1 MKFTKILPV
10 LAVLIAGMCLMAG
23 AVSFSDVEGHWAY
36 EQIMEYAEK
45 GIINGDTEGT
55 FRPDDVV
62 TREEFCKIM
71 LNSFGFAGVKS
82 ENASFSDV
90 TNEAWSYTF
99 VEGAKKYLPGY
110 EDGTFKPS
118 DAARRDDVT
127 SAIVKIMGYPTGI
140 IAGKGS
146 DLSFTDASLVNEK
159 LTDYVGIA
167 VSEGL
172 VNGFPDG
179 TFRPDAG
186 ITRAEVVTL
195 IARAVNKYKEKSFTW
210 DDAINYADAY
220 LTKEEADTEIMM
232 TVNGHDVTRAEYRYY
247 YLTYRDTFDYYF
259 GGDWA
264 NNAEMYETF
273 AMTVERDTVLT
284 GTLRSIANEKGVKI
298 SLSDI
303 NEQAFLQYEYIEELC
318 KSKGETVKSYL
329 EKLHATPHYMI
340 VNCIAA
346 AFANETQN
354 VLADSDSEQYK
365 ELAETIKK
373 DYVRAKHILIMLE
386 GRQTREEA
394 YSIAEEVYNKAVSGV
409 DFDLLIA
416 EYNEDPGMESNP
428 DGYVF
433 TKGMMV
439 EPFEKAAY
447 ALEAGQISDIVET
460 TYGYHIIKKLE
471 LDDESVKNSD
481 AYKAAVSGAFD
492 ELLGAEYEK
501 VQVTM
506 TDEFDELIM
515 KVFAEAGHLVNEEPK
530 ADAVDIA
537 TASAEAI
544 IDAINEI
551 EAPEFMFGVIPVEI
565 SDADALKM
573 YTGLDSA
580 EGIKEVAVCESMMGS
595 QAYSLVVV
603 KLENADN
610 AKKIAEAMKAG
621 IDPRKWI
628 CVEADDLKVSA
639 KGDVVMLI
647 MVDSEYKESISA
659 ASVTEAFKTVCGGT
673 LDFEL

>member
-1 MKFTKILPV
+1 
-10 LAVLIAGMCLMAG
+10 
-23 AVSFSDVEGHWAY
+23 
-36 EQIMEYAEK
+36 
-45 GIINGDTEGT
+45 
-55 FRPDDVV
+55 
-62 TREEFCKIM
+62 
-71 LNSFGFAGVKS
+71 
-82 ENASFSDV
+82 
-90 TNEAWSYTF
+90 
-99 VEGAKKYLPGY
+99 
-110 EDGTFKPS
+110 
-118 DAARRDDVT
+118 
-127 SAIVKIMGYPTGI
+127 
-140 IAGKGS
+140 
-146 DLSFTDASLVNEK
+146 
-159 LTDYVGIA
+159 
-167 VSEGL
+167 
-172 VNGFPDG
+172 
-179 TFRPDAG
+179 
-186 ITRAEVVTL
+186 
-195 IARAVNKYKEKSFTW
+195 
-210 DDAINYADAY
+210 
-220 LTKEEADTEIMM
+220 
-232 TVNGHDVTRAEYRYY
+232 
-247 YLTYRDTFDYYF
+247 
-259 GGDWA
+259 
-264 NNAEMYETF
+264 
-273 AMTVERDTVLT
+273 
-284 GTLRSIANEKGVKI
+284 
-298 SLSDI
+298 
-303 NEQAFLQYEYIEELC
+303 
-318 KSKGETVKSYL
+318 
-329 EKLHATPHYMI
+329 MI

-537 TASAEAI
+537 TASAKAI

-621 IDPRKWI
+621 IDRRKWI